1 MAGCRAAD
9 CRGGPESLDNLPLSS
24 PGSGDTQQ
32 TFLIFEKRVAKVFE
46 QNATATDRAD
56 EWPVRAHLREMLM
69 LRAAELLGAA
79 ALIFFQVGAQA
90 ERMPVTVIVLC
101 LLALYASTWII
112 FLHLQQQ
119 RPLSG
124 PQMTGHL
131 LIDVGVLALLL
142 YTASGTTN
150 PFAVLYLPVV
160 VLAAAMLRA
169 QLLLWV
175 VGASIASY
183 GVLVFFHHDF
193 AGDVADPR
201 HRAVEFGTWIA
212 LSMVVAFV
220 AFFVYR
226 LSRIAREQ
234 QKLEQIA
241 SEKSHRDEALISL
254 AALAAGTAHE
264 LNTPLSTMAVIVD
277 EMRHWDGIG
286 SDERESVALLARQI
300 DACRAALKDMVVAAS
315 ADHFEGAR
323 AQPVIGFLDGVMD
336 RFRFLRPGVPL
347 AFHYERL
354 DENDQ
359 VIADKTLEH
368 SLINLINNAADA
380 SPGDVEVRA
389 SSEDGRLYVDV
400 RDRGPGVPPSIREQ
414 LGRPFFTTKGA
425 RPGAGS
431 GVGLFITNRTV
442 ESFGGTVMM
451 YQRAGGGTCV
461 SVSLP
466 LQYRNESGGVHGRS
480 ISAATASA
488 VADPAG

>member
-1 MAGCRAAD
+1 MA
-9 CRGGPESLDNLPLSS
+9 
-24 PGSGDTQQ
+24 
-32 TFLIFEKRVAKVFE
+32 RVRE
-46 QNATATDRAD
+46 QIATGADRAD

-69 LRAAELLGAA
+69 MRGAELLGAT
-79 ALIFFQVGAQA
+79 ALVCFQVGAQS
-90 ERMPVTVIVLC
+90 ERVPVTVIVLC

-119 RPLSG
+119 RPISG

-131 LIDVGVLALLL
+131 LVDVGVLAFLL

-169 QLLLWV
+169 HLLIWV

-183 GVLVFFHHDF
+183 GVLVFFHHEF
-193 AGDVADPR
+193 AGDLADAH
-201 HRAVEFGTWIA
+201 HRAVEFGTWVA
-212 LSMVVAFV
+212 LSMVLTFV

-234 QKLEQIA
+234 QRLEQIA

-264 LNTPLSTMAVIVD
+264 LNTPLSTMSVIVD
-277 EMRHWDGIG
+277 EMRHWNSLGN
-286 SDERESVALLARQI
+286 DERESVKMLVRQI
-300 DACRAALKDMVVAAS
+300 ETCRAALKDMVVAAS

-323 AQPVIGFLDGVMD
+323 AKPVIAFLDGVVE
-336 RFRFLRPGVPL
+336 RFRFLRPGVRF
-347 AFHYERL
+347 AFTYEKL
-354 DENDQ
+354 DEDDR

-368 SLINLINNAADA
+368 ALINLINNAADA
-380 SPGDVEVRA
+380 SPDDVEMFA
-389 SSEDGRLYVDV
+389 SSEAGTLYVDV

-414 LGRPFFTTKGA
+414 LGRPFFTTKGE
-425 RPGAGS
+425 RPQAGN

-442 ESFGGTVMM
+442 ESFGGGVML

-461 SVSLP
+461 SVNLP

-480 ISAATASA
+480 IAPAAGSATAH
-488 VADPAG
+488 PAG